1 MDWWGKMIS
10 PEDYDLLIAFAE
22 WYRSQPED
30 EMELLNS
37 DEVVVQFLELT
48 ERL

>member
-1 MDWWGKMIS
+1 MIS
-10 PEDYDLLIAFAE
+10 PEDYELLIAFAE
-22 WYRSQPED
+22 WYRSKPED

-37 DEVVVQFLELT
+37 DEAVVQFLEES